1 MTGLY
6 DNQGVLRFCG
16 EDRSACLAY
25 AELFGL
31 RDDDFTLVSLVEP
44 FDGEDQAA
52 AA

>member
-6 DNQGVLRFCG
+6 DNQGVLRFWG
-16 EDRSACLAY
+16 EDRGACLAY

>member
-1 MTGLY
+1 
-6 DNQGVLRFCG
+6 VLRFCG

-31 RDDDFTLVSLVEP
+31 HDDDFTLVSLAEP
-44 FDGEDQAA
+44 LDDDDQAA